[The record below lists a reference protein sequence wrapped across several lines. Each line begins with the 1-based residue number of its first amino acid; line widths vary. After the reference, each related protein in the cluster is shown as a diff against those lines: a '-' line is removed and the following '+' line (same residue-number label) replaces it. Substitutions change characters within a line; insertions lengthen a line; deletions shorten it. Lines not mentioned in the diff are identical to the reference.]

1 MGYSLSCRNCHQ
13 IFYLDRISDEAKNY
27 ACPHCGASNWI
38 DSSWHGLK
46 KMNKEEFDAQVDK
59 KIIDG
64 ALSEKSVNQNSYP
77 ALNTI
82 SGFYKFCAILSV
94 IVAVIAFLYG
104 ATLLDSSYTESQGI
118 IMMVSSIIYGLIAY
132 LVSKAIAEGIL
143 LFIDMANDLNEL
155 KSNFVKDA

>member
-1 MGYSLSCRNCHQ
+1 M
-13 IFYLDRISDEAKNY
+13 
-27 ACPHCGASNWI
+27 
-38 DSSWHGLK
+38 
-46 KMNKEEFDAQVDK
+46 
-59 KIIDG
+59 
-64 ALSEKSVNQNSYP
+64 
-77 ALNTI
+77 
-82 SGFYKFCAILSV
+82 